1 MNIMNVWYI
10 FLLSPRK
17 YPHPPTPPWGRL
29 LRSPNYLP
37 PRVFLEN
44 KTNIKY

>member
-1 MNIMNVWYI
+1 MNIMKFWYI
-10 FLLSPRK
+10 FLFSPRK
-17 YPHPPTPPWGRL
+17 YPPPPPPPWKKI

-44 KTNIKY
+44 KTNTKY